1 LNDHE
6 SPFHRKL
13 WMSHLQRVTGILISL
28 SILGCAGTQRCVHPG
43 TDDAPDEEAAVLDA
57 VDRVLVAMATGDVPT
72 YTSLLTP
79 DGMTYSQ
86 RLIDGQWNL
95 RRRSNQEDIHLI
107 ASDKQVIAERYWQP
121 TVLIRGPMAV
131 VWAPYE
137 FRKDGNVSHCGV
149 DVFEML
155 KIDGRWIMGNAMWT
169 VEPGACDELKPQPGT
184 TIRPA
189 EPAKR

>member
-1 LNDHE
+1 MIPHSLASKSWIGYSQRWAVVCILLNL
-6 SPFHRKL
+6 F
-13 WMSHLQRVTGILISL
+13 
-28 SILGCAGTQRCVHPG
+28 GCADVERCTHPG
-43 TDDAPDEEAAVLDA
+43 EDASPEEKAAVLDA
-57 VDRVLVAMATGDVPT
+57 VDRVLQAMAAGDVPT
-72 YTSLLTP
+72 YSNLLTP

-86 RLIDGQWNL
+86 RLIDGLWSL
-95 RRRSNQEDIHLI
+95 RRRSNQEDINLI
-107 ASDKQVIAERYWQP
+107 ASEKQSIAERYWQP

-137 FRKDGNVSHCGV
+137 FRKDGKVSHCGV

-169 VEPGACDELKPQPGT
+169 VEPGGGDRLRPPAGTLLRPQ
-184 TIRPA
+184 

>member
-1 LNDHE
+1 
-6 SPFHRKL
+6 
-13 WMSHLQRVTGILISL
+13 MVSHSLASKSWIGHSQRWIVMCILHSL
-28 SILGCAGTQRCVHPG
+28 FGCAGVERCTHPG
-43 TDDAPDEEAAVLDA
+43 ADTTPDEEAAVLDA
-57 VDRVLVAMATGDVPT
+57 VDRVLQAMATGDIPT
-72 YTSLLTP
+72 YSNLLTP

-86 RLIDGQWNL
+86 RLIDGQWSL
-95 RRRSNQEDIHLI
+95 QRRSNQEDINLI
-107 ASDKQVIAERYWQP
+107 ATEKQTIAERYWQP

-169 VEPGACDELKPQPGT
+169 VEPGGCDRLRPPTGT
-184 TIRPA
+184 LIRPQ
-189 EPAKR
+189 EPAIR